1 MNKPLEAPELLT
13 VSRLLPEFKYMPG
26 GLMPLLHAVQEA
38 LGFIPASAVP
48 LLAEAM
54 NLSRAE
60 VHGVITYYHHFR
72 STAPGKHVI
81 QVCRAEACQ
90 SCGSEELWAS
100 AEKLL
105 GCKGHEPSA
114 NGMYS
119 LESVYCLG
127 LCASSP
133 AVQIDDRLHARVNEA
148 KLTRLVQ
155 TLEAAA

>member
-1 MNKPLEAPELLT
+1 MESTQAFSQQELIDQL
-13 VSRLLPEFKYMPG
+13 VQNHAGQAGSLL
-26 GLMPLLHAVQEA
+26 PLLHDIQDQ
-38 LGFIPASAVP
+38 LGFIPASSVASI
-48 LLAEAM
+48 AEGL
-54 NLSRAE
+54 NLTRAE

-90 SCGSEELWAS
+90 SCGSEELWAL

-105 GCKGHEPSA
+105 GCNGHEPSA

-119 LESVYCLG
+119 LEPVYCLG

-133 AVQIDDRLHARVNEA
+133 AVQINDKLHSRVNEA
-148 KLTRLVQ
+148 KLTRLVKS
-155 TLEAAA
+155 LESVA